1 VGLRLGLLS
10 TAHINEKLAAGA
22 ALVDEVDVVAVA
34 SRSVDRAASQAA
46 SLGVERALGSYE
58 ELLEDPDVD
67 AVYISLPNSMHVEW
81 SIRALEAGKHV
92 LCEKPL
98 ARSVEAVERAF
109 DAADAAGRVLAEAF
123 MWRHHPQALR
133 LVELLPRVGEL
144 RTVRAHFSFALDSAT
159 LAAADNIRLSGELEG
174 GALMDVGCYC
184 VSAARL
190 VAGAEPI
197 AVTGQQVIGGDVDVR
212 FVGTLSF
219 PGDVLAHFDCGVDT
233 ADRSELEVVG
243 SEGRLLLRDPFHS
256 LEPLIEVLA
265 ADGSVERVEVE
276 RENPYACELRDFAAA
291 VAGEHEPRLGRAD
304 AVGQARAIAALYAS
318 AGRPDPA

>member
-10 TAHINEKLAAGA
+10 TAHINEKLMAGA
-22 ALVDEVDVVAVA
+22 RLVDEVDVVAVA
-34 SRSVDRAASQAA
+34 SRSQDRAAAQAA
-46 SLGVERALGSYE
+46 SLGIERGVGSYE
-58 ELLEDPDVD
+58 ELLSDPEVD
-67 AVYISLPNSMHVEW
+67 AVYIPLPNSMHVDW

-98 ARSVEAVERAF
+98 ARSVEPVERAF
-109 DAADAAGRVLAEAF
+109 DAADAAGRVLTEGF

-133 LVELLPRVGEL
+133 VVELLPRVGDL
-144 RTVRAHFSFALDSAT
+144 TVVRAQFSFALDSAT

-190 VAGAEPI
+190 VTGAEPV

-212 FVGTLSF
+212 FTGTLSF

-233 ADRSELEVVG
+233 ADRAELEVVG
-243 SEGRLLLRDPFHS
+243 SDGRLLLHDPFHS
-256 LEPLIEVLA
+256 LEPVIEVLA
-265 ADGSVERVEVE
+265 ADGSVERVEIE

-318 AGRPDPA
+318 AVRPHPA